1 MTGHLLGA
9 SGAVEAV
16 ATVKVISFSHC
27 FLHIAK
33 VISFCF
39 VSCTLLKNTHM
50 RFEKIEANPNLLDG
64 FGLTVI
70 NCSLGV

>member
-16 ATVKVISFSHC
+16 ATV
-27 FLHIAK
+27 K

-70 NCSLGV
+70 NCSLYQRAYVA